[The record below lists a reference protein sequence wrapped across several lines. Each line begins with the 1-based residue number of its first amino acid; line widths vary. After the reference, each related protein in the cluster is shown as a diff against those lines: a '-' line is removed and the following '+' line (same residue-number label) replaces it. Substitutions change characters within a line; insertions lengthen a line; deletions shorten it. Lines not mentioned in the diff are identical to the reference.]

1 MMGSTFDIMFF
12 PILTCHVTEAG
23 KVENYRFVN
32 DLRISKKIRMGV
44 IFGPLHDAIP
54 KFPV

>member
-23 KVENYRFVN
+23 KVKNYRFVN
-32 DLRISKKIRMGV
+32 DLRISKKIGMGV